1 MDIGQLELLDVL
13 VQQRSFKK
21 AARQCFVTTSTL
33 ARQVTAMEAEL
44 GFPIFTRSA
53 HGIVLTEQGEI
64 FYRET
69 RELVRAY
76 KIFYR
81 ETRELVRAYK
91 AAVESGRSADRDHRT
106 VRAET
111 DSSAGNR
118 TEPMKRLSRAEY
130 EQLFSDFGSQ
140 VGDTYSLLF
149 PSAADFRLPQRKP
162 VSHKYSYGRALII
175 AGSVG
180 FSGAPV
186 LAANACERSGA
197 GLTHLVVPDAIYPIT
212 ASRCDGAVVTPLHS
226 AEGGSLSMHALD
238 RLLPLLERASA
249 CVIGP
254 GLGLG
259 NDSETIVAE
268 VIRSAK
274 CPLVLDADA
283 LTICGRPLVL
293 DADAL
298 TICGRTPGLL
308 SSCRSPLILTPHE
321 GEFRRLGGDLSGG
334 RLAGALSFC
343 ATHGEVILILKGYGT
358 LVCRGGEVSV
368 NPTGSPAMAKGGS
381 GDVLCGILCALL
393 AQGFDPLFS
402 SRCAVFLHGLA
413 GDLARDALG
422 EYCVTPSDL
431 IRFLPDAFRQLTDS

>member
-53 HGIVLTEQGEI
+53 HGIVLTEQGE
-64 FYRET
+64 
-69 RELVRAY
+69 
-76 KIFYR
+76 IFYR

-226 AEGGSLSMHALD
+226 AEGGSLSMYALD

-259 NDSETIVAE
+259 DDSETIVAE

-274 CPLVLDADA
+274 C
-283 LTICGRPLVL
+283 PLVL

-334 RLAGALSFC
+334 RLAGVLSFC

-431 IRFLPDAFRQLTDS
+431 IRFLPGAFRQLTES

>member
-13 VQQRSFKK
+13 VQQKSFKK

-76 KIFYR
+76 K
-81 ETRELVRAYK
+81 
-91 AAVESGRSADRDHRT
+91 AAAESGRSADRDHRT
-106 VRAET
+106 VQAET
-111 DSSAGNR
+111 DSTGGNR
-118 TEPMKRLSRAEY
+118 TEPMKRLPHAEY

-140 VGDTYSLLF
+140 VGDTCSLLF

-162 VSHKYSYGRALII
+162 VSHKYCYGRALII

-197 GLTHLVVPDAIYPIT
+197 GLTHLVVPDAIYPIA
-212 ASRCDGAVVTPLHS
+212 ASRCDGAVVTPLQS
-226 AEGGSLSMHALD
+226 TSDGSLSTHALD
-238 RLLPLLERASA
+238 RLLPLLERADA

-254 GLGLG
+254 GLGLFD
-259 NDSETIVAE
+259 DSEKIVAE
-268 VIRSAK
+268 IMYAAK

-283 LTICGRPLVL
+283 LTICGR
-293 DADAL
+293 
-298 TICGRTPGLL
+298 TPELL

-343 ATHGEVILILKGYGT
+343 AKHEVILILKGYGT
-358 LVCRGGEVSV
+358 LVCRGDEVSV

-422 EYCVTPSDL
+422 ENCVTPSDL
-431 IRFLPDAFRQLTDS
+431 IRFLPGAFRQLTVS

>member
-1 MDIGQLELLDVL
+1 MDISQLELLDVL

-53 HGIVLTEQGEI
+53 HGIVLTEQGEF

-76 KIFYR
+76 KSAVGR
-81 ETRELVRAYK
+81 GNRAN
-91 AAVESGRSADRDHRT
+91 RS
-106 VRAET
+106 ET
-111 DSSAGNR
+111 DSFSGNR
-118 TEPMKRLSRAEY
+118 TGPMKRLSHAEY

-140 VGDTYSLLF
+140 SAEPYAPLF
-149 PSAADFRLPQRKP
+149 PSATDFRLPQRKP

-197 GLTHLVVPDAIYPIT
+197 GLTHLVVPDAIYPIA
-212 ASRCDGAVVTPLHS
+212 ASRCDGAVVTPLQS
-226 AEGGSLSMHALD
+226 TAGGSLSTHALD
-238 RLLPLLERASA
+238 RLLPLLERADA

-254 GLGLG
+254 GLGLFD
-259 NDSETIVAE
+259 DSEKIVAE
-268 VIRSAK
+268 IMHAAK

-283 LTICGRPLVL
+283 LTICGR
-293 DADAL
+293 
-298 TICGRTPGLL
+298 TPELL
-308 SSCRSPLILTPHE
+308 SSCGAPLILTPHE

-343 ATHGEVILILKGYGT
+343 AKHEVILILKGYGT
-358 LVCRGGEVSV
+358 LVCRGDEVSV

-431 IRFLPDAFRQLTDS
+431 IRFLPGAFRQLTHS

>member
-53 HGIVLTEQGEI
+53 HGIVLTEQGEF

-76 KIFYR
+76 KSAI
-81 ETRELVRAYK
+81 EN
-91 AAVESGRSADRDHRT
+91 GRSVDLNHRT

-111 DSSAGNR
+111 DSSGGNQL
-118 TEPMKRLSRAEY
+118 EAMKRLSRAEY

-140 VGDTYSLLF
+140 SAEPYAPLF
-149 PSAADFRLPQRKP
+149 PSASDFRLPQRKP

-197 GLTHLVVPDAIYPIT
+197 GLTHLVVPDAIYPIA
-212 ASRCDGAVVTPLHS
+212 ASRCDGAVVTPLQS

-259 NDSETIVAE
+259 DDSETIVAE

-283 LTICGRPLVL
+283 LTICGR
-293 DADAL
+293 
-298 TICGRTPGLL
+298 TPGLL
-308 SSCRSPLILTPHE
+308 SSCPSPLILTPHE

-343 ATHGEVILILKGYGT
+343 AAHGEVILILKGHGT

-431 IRFLPDAFRQLTDS
+431 VRFLPGAFRQLTES

>member
-53 HGIVLTEQGEI
+53 HGIVLTEQGEF

-76 KIFYR
+76 KSAI
-81 ETRELVRAYK
+81 EN
-91 AAVESGRSADRDHRT
+91 GRSVDLNHRT

-111 DSSAGNR
+111 DSSGGNQL
-118 TEPMKRLSRAEY
+118 EAMKRLSRAEY
-130 EQLFSDFGSQ
+130 EQLFSDFCSQ
-140 VGDTYSLLF
+140 SAEPYAPLF
-149 PSAADFRLPQRKP
+149 PSASDFRLPQRKP

-197 GLTHLVVPDAIYPIT
+197 GLTHLVVPDAIYPIA
-212 ASRCDGAVVTPLHS
+212 ASRCDGAVVTPLQS
-226 AEGGSLSMHALD
+226 TSGGSLSTHALD
-238 RLLPLLERASA
+238 RLLPLLERADA

-254 GLGLG
+254 GLGLFD
-259 NDSETIVAE
+259 DSEKIVAE
-268 VIRSAK
+268 IMHAAK

-283 LTICGRPLVL
+283 LTICGR
-293 DADAL
+293 
-298 TICGRTPGLL
+298 TPELL
-308 SSCRSPLILTPHE
+308 SSCGAPLILTPHE

-343 ATHGEVILILKGYGT
+343 AKHEVILILKGYGT
-358 LVCRGGEVSV
+358 LVCRGDEVSV

-431 IRFLPDAFRQLTDS
+431 IRFLPGAFRQLTVS

>member
-76 KIFYR
+76 K
-81 ETRELVRAYK
+81 
-91 AAVESGRSADRDHRT
+91 AAVENGRSADRNHRT
-106 VRAET
+106 VRAEA

-118 TEPMKRLSRAEY
+118 TEPMKRLPHTEY

-197 GLTHLVVPDAIYPIT
+197 GLTHLVVPDAIYPIA
-212 ASRCDGAVVTPLHS
+212 ASRCDGTVVTPLQS
-226 AEGGSLSMHALD
+226 TAGGSLSMHALD

-259 NDSETIVAE
+259 DDSETIVAE

-283 LTICGRPLVL
+283 LTICGR
-293 DADAL
+293 
-298 TICGRTPGLL
+298 TPGLL
-308 SSCRSPLILTPHE
+308 YSCGAPLILTPHE

-358 LVCRGGEVSV
+358 LVCRGDEVSV

-431 IRFLPDAFRQLTDS
+431 IRFLPRAFRQLTVS

>member
-76 KIFYR
+76 K
-81 ETRELVRAYK
+81 

-130 EQLFSDFGSQ
+130 EQLFSDFGS
-140 VGDTYSLLF
+140 
-149 PSAADFRLPQRKP
+149 
-162 VSHKYSYGRALII
+162 HSYGRALII

-212 ASRCDGAVVTPLHS
+212 ASRCDGAVVTPLQS

-283 LTICGRPLVL
+283 LTICGR
-293 DADAL
+293 
-298 TICGRTPGLL
+298 TPELL

-343 ATHGEVILILKGYGT
+343 AKHEVILILKGYGT
-358 LVCRGGEVSV
+358 LVCRGDEVSV

-431 IRFLPDAFRQLTDS
+431 IRFLPGAFRQLTVS

>member
-53 HGIVLTEQGEI
+53 HGIVLTEQGEF

-76 KIFYR
+76 KSAI
-81 ETRELVRAYK
+81 EN
-91 AAVESGRSADRDHRT
+91 GRSVDLNHRT

-111 DSSAGNR
+111 DSSGGNQL
-118 TEPMKRLSRAEY
+118 EAMKRLSRAEY

-197 GLTHLVVPDAIYPIT
+197 GLTHLVVPDAIYPIA
-212 ASRCDGAVVTPLHS
+212 ASRCDGAVVTPLQS
-226 AEGGSLSMHALD
+226 TAGGSLSMHALD

-254 GLGLG
+254 GLGLCD
-259 NDSETIVAE
+259 DSEKIVAE

-274 CPLVLDADA
+274 C
-283 LTICGRPLVL
+283 PLVL

-343 ATHGEVILILKGYGT
+343 MKLDKVILILKGYGT
-358 LVCRGGEVSV
+358 LVCRGDEVSV

-431 IRFLPDAFRQLTDS
+431 IRFLPGAFRQLTVS

>member
-44 GFPIFTRSA
+44 GFPIFTRSN
-53 HGIVLTEQGEI
+53 
-64 FYRET
+64 
-69 RELVRAY
+69 
-76 KIFYR
+76 
-81 ETRELVRAYK
+81 
-91 AAVESGRSADRDHRT
+91 GRSANRDHRT
-106 VRAET
+106 VRAES
-111 DSSAGNR
+111 DSSGGNR
-118 TEPMKRLSRAEY
+118 TRPMKRLPHAEY

-140 VGDTYSLLF
+140 NAEPYAPLF
-149 PSAADFRLPQRKP
+149 PSASDFRLPQRKP

-197 GLTHLVVPDAIYPIT
+197 GLTHLVVPDAIYPIA
-212 ASRCDGAVVTPLHS
+212 ASRCDGAVVTPLQS
-226 AEGGSLSMHALD
+226 TAGGSLSTHALD
-238 RLLPLLERASA
+238 RLLPLLERADA

-254 GLGLG
+254 GLGLFD
-259 NDSETIVAE
+259 DSEKIVAE
-268 VIRSAK
+268 IMHAAK

-283 LTICGRPLVL
+283 LTICGR
-293 DADAL
+293 
-298 TICGRTPGLL
+298 TPELL
-308 SSCRSPLILTPHE
+308 SSCGAPLILTPHE

-343 ATHGEVILILKGYGT
+343 AKHEVILILKGYGT
-358 LVCRGGEVSV
+358 LVCRGDEVSV

-431 IRFLPDAFRQLTDS
+431 IRFLPGAFRQLTHS

>member
-1 MDIGQLELLDVL
+1 
-13 VQQRSFKK
+13 
-21 AARQCFVTTSTL
+21 
-33 ARQVTAMEAEL
+33 
-44 GFPIFTRSA
+44 
-53 HGIVLTEQGEI
+53 
-64 FYRET
+64 
-69 RELVRAY
+69 
-76 KIFYR
+76 
-81 ETRELVRAYK
+81 
-91 AAVESGRSADRDHRT
+91 
-106 VRAET
+106 
-111 DSSAGNR
+111 
-118 TEPMKRLSRAEY
+118 MKRLSHAEY

-140 VGDTYSLLF
+140 SAEPYAPLF
-149 PSAADFRLPQRKP
+149 PSASDFRLPQRKP

-197 GLTHLVVPDAIYPIT
+197 GLTHLVVPDAIYPIA
-212 ASRCDGAVVTPLHS
+212 ASRCDGAVVTPLQS
-226 AEGGSLSMHALD
+226 TAGGSLSTHALD

-254 GLGLG
+254 GLGLFD
-259 NDSETIVAE
+259 DSEKIVAE
-268 VIRSAK
+268 IMHAAK

-283 LTICGRPLVL
+283 LTICGR
-293 DADAL
+293 
-298 TICGRTPGLL
+298 TPELL
-308 SSCRSPLILTPHE
+308 SSCGAPLILTPHE

-343 ATHGEVILILKGYGT
+343 AKHEVILILKGYGT
-358 LVCRGGEVSV
+358 LVCRGDEVSV

-431 IRFLPDAFRQLTDS
+431 IRFLPGAFRQLTVS

>member
-76 KIFYR
+76 KSAI
-81 ETRELVRAYK
+81 EN
-91 AAVESGRSADRDHRT
+91 GRSVDLNHRT

-111 DSSAGNR
+111 DSSGGNQL
-118 TEPMKRLSRAEY
+118 EAMKRLSRAEY

-197 GLTHLVVPDAIYPIT
+197 GLTHLVVPDAIYPIA
-212 ASRCDGAVVTPLHS
+212 ASRCDGSVVTPLQS
-226 AEGGSLSMHALD
+226 TLGGSLSTHALD

-283 LTICGRPLVL
+283 LTICGR
-293 DADAL
+293 
-298 TICGRTPGLL
+298 TPELL

-343 ATHGEVILILKGYGT
+343 AKHEVILILKGYGT

-431 IRFLPDAFRQLTDS
+431 IRFLPGAFRQLTVS